1 MCFLS
6 KRCDRMGPW
15 NLHLP
20 KSTFLDLFTCQSISR
35 LLKTVK
41 NGAFCSHL
49 DGHWKSARPLL
60 WRFPKFMAF
69 KSLLIQLKLSSS
81 HPYQPL
87 VLIST
92 AQCITGLRS
101 KTPFADSQIYGYLYR
116 YIRLHKCDYSWNG
129 HHWIEIYECI
139 NISNSRRKSHS
150 VKLWVSVRSCF
161 PYDVVQA

>member
-1 MCFLS
+1 MKQFPISVYKWITVHTPNWIRRRGFAS
-6 KRCDRMGPW
+6 KPGEQMDPW
-15 NLHLP
+15 HLHLP

-116 YIRLHKCDYSWNG
+116 YIRRPLVERPPGLTGASGRWAGRHMLCQ
-129 HHWIEIYECI
+129 
-139 NISNSRRKSHS
+139 
-150 VKLWVSVRSCF
+150 V
-161 PYDVVQA
+161 

>member
-1 MCFLS
+1 M
-6 KRCDRMGPW
+6 DPW
-15 NLHLP
+15 HLHLP

-116 YIRLHKCDYSWNG
+116 YIRQIRKVKPWPCKD
-129 HHWIEIYECI
+129 CI
-139 NISNSRRKSHS
+139 NIAKTRVIKNNYCVEKHRA
-150 VKLWVSVRSCF
+150 LQITVSF
-161 PYDVVQA
+161 INL